1 MEIKYLK
8 NLEDFYSNNIK
19 ISRIGVAESEIEKLE
34 TDLGVKLP
42 QAYREFLF
50 LAGRRD
56 NIIGDWNSEFDDLEF
71 IQEYAAD
78 AFKGVGLQMRPF
90 WCFAEYCDAD
100 SSLFFF
106 LDEGDDPPVYN
117 FAAEKIIKDES
128 GNRVFFKKTDNSFSI
143 CINDFIKEALK

>member
-8 NLEDFYSNNIK
+8 KLENTPKITDFK
-19 ISRIGVAESEIEKLE
+19 HEGASETEIQQLEEKLS
-34 TDLGVKLP
+34 VKLP
-42 QAYREFLF
+42 QAYKEFLY
-50 LAGRRD
+50 LAGKFD
-56 NIIGDWNSEFDDLEF
+56 DILGDWNRGFDDLEF

-117 FAAEKIIKDES
+117 FVAEKIIQDENGDEIFYKRTHS
-128 GNRVFFKKTDNSFSI
+128 SFTEYIQKRVTAS
-143 CINDFIKEALK
+143 LK